1 MNFSCRHLSLNKKT
15 KLYGLP
21 HCRDRETKP
30 LCGSGWEE
38 MKVDDVVKLLRYTYQ
53 QNIDR
58 LGLLT
63 SLQKAVL
70 KSVGD
75 GTDDKFNELK
85 ALLTH
90 VIIMQTKLN
99 EREIGLVELV
109 ERVAEFGSLNNVKVE
124 GVLDSRAKREHNE

>member
-1 MNFSCRHLSLNKKT
+1 MNFSCLHLWLNKKT
-15 KLYGLP
+15 KLYGLLR
-21 HCRDRETKP
+21 CRDRETKP

-38 MKVDDVVKLLRYTYQ
+38 MKVDDLVKLLRYTYQ

-70 KSVGD
+70 KSVED
-75 GTDDKFNELK
+75 GTDDKSNELK
-85 ALLTH
+85 ALLTQ

-99 EREIGLVELV
+99 EREMGLSELV
-109 ERVAEFGSLNNVKVE
+109 ERVAESDSLNDVKVE
-124 GVLDSRAKREHNE
+124 GVLDSRAKREPK